1 MPATS
6 GVSDIATCPPSPLL
20 DDPSD
25 LLGLFTHSVMTNSA
39 NRRTTEHQVSL
50 SSIISQSML
59 KFMSTESVMPS
70 NHLILCNPSAAFNL
84 SCIRVFSNESA
95 LCVDGQSIGASASV
109 LPMNIQD

>member
-25 LLGLFTHSVMTNSA
+25 LLGLFTHSVMTDSVNQ
-39 NRRTTEHQVSL
+39 RTTEHQVSL

-95 LCVDGQSIGASASV
+95 L
-109 LPMNIQD
+109 